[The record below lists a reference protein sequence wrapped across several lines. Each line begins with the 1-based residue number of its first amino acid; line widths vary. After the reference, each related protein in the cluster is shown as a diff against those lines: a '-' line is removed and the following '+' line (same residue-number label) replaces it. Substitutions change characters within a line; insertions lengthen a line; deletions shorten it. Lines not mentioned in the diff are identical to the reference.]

1 MVRSLVLLLLLSG
14 CAVPKKMLVIS
25 KTAGYRH
32 TSIET
37 GLKSV
42 SDLAMSL
49 HFEVVATEDC
59 SLILEDNYDVVV
71 FLNTTG
77 DILNDA
83 EQNKLKTIVE
93 SGAGFIGIHAAADTE
108 YDWPWFGETLLGAW
122 FVSHPPISEEVI
134 QVVNNSHPSTK
145 HLPKQ
150 WQCRDEWYVFDRT
163 PSHATILMEVN
174 SHPIAWCDTVGK
186 GRSLYTGRGHTE
198 ESYSDQQFLQH
209 LKGAIEWVSE

>member
-42 SDLAMSL
+42 SDLARSL

-83 EQNKLKTIVE
+83 EQNKLKTNLKRKLTTQFVK
-93 SGAGFIGIHAAADTE
+93 S
-108 YDWPWFGETLLGAW
+108 WF
-122 FVSHPPISEEVI
+122 
-134 QVVNNSHPSTK
+134 
-145 HLPKQ
+145 
-150 WQCRDEWYVFDRT
+150 
-163 PSHATILMEVN
+163 
-174 SHPIAWCDTVGK
+174 
-186 GRSLYTGRGHTE
+186 
-198 ESYSDQQFLQH
+198 
-209 LKGAIEWVSE
+209 